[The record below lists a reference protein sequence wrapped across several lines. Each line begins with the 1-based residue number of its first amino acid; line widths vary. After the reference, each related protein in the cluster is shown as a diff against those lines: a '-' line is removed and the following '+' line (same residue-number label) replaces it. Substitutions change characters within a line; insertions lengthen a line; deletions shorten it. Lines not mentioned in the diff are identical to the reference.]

1 MNNSMDNSTKSETL
15 DFEASQ
21 NDMNWREQK
30 RPRKIKG
37 EGTPGKFYFRITNP
51 KYQLVEI
58 TKKNAHHHYLLC
70 FESV

>member
-1 MNNSMDNSTKSETL
+1 MWQPNNQTNDQPN
-15 DFEASQ
+15 

-30 RPRKIKG
+30 RPKQIKG
-37 EGTPGKFYFRITNP
+37 EGMPGKFYFRINSP

-58 TKKNAHHHYLLC
+58 TKENAYHHYLLC